1 MEVKTEVCAGGVV
14 VKDGKIVVIK
24 RKNGVWLMPKGHV
37 DPGETLE
44 EAAVREVQEETG
56 LVAVIG
62 QKLGETEYTHAEDGR
77 PHQKKVHWFYMWAIS
92 GEMKPDA
99 GMFTEI
105 TLVDQEDID
114 LLSCKHDRELA
125 RKSFRLME
133 KD

>member
-44 EAAVREVQEETG
+44 EAAVREVREETG

-77 PHQKKVHWFYMWAIS
+77 PHHKKVHWFYMRTTS
-92 GEMKPDA
+92 GAMKPEA

-105 TLVDQEDID
+105 ALVDETGLD
-114 LLSCKHDRELA
+114 LLSFEHDRELA
-125 RKSFRLME
+125 RKALRLME
-133 KD
+133 KT